1 MKDFMKAKEAEQSEL
16 EKLYR
21 QTKAEEE
28 INLKRQSQKAFWG
41 FNKDKVTCM
50 IPDSK
55 LKEYQDAFDRI
66 LKATGAKNIDE
77 LVSNFIE
84 AEERNFT
91 LSKYVNELTQ
101 ENESLDEQIDKIKK
115 QIDWYRNQGL
125 GEDNERKKLQKE
137 LEQKIIESE
146 KEYQKNIVEYKAT
159 IEKINQIKQNIEEIF
174 SLVDN
179 DTSRKY

>member
-1 MKDFMKAKEAEQSEL
+1 MKDYMKAKEAEQSEL

-41 FNKDKVTCM
+41 FSKDKVTCM
-50 IPDSK
+50 IPEAK
-55 LKEYQDAFDRI
+55 LKEYQEAFDRI

-77 LVSNFIE
+77 LISNFIE

-101 ENESLDEQIDKIKK
+101 ENEQLDDQIVKVKK
-115 QIDWYRNQGL
+115 QIEWYRNQGL

-137 LEQKIIESE
+137 LE
-146 KEYQKNIVEYKAT
+146 
-159 IEKINQIKQNIEEIF
+159 
-174 SLVDN
+174 
-179 DTSRKY
+179 